1 MWVFENG
8 NFIEKYET
16 ESLSKLFTKIISRY
30 MREIN
35 WEIKLKIIKEN
46 AGEYLCDLEAKILF
60 LKTPKDKLKR
70 KP

>member
-35 WEIKLKIIKEN
+35 VGN
-46 AGEYLCDLEAKILF
+46 
-60 LKTPKDKLKR
+60 KTKTNKR
-70 KP
+70 KCRRISLWPRGENLIFKNYKR

>member
-1 MWVFENG
+1 MWLFENG

-35 WEIKLKIIKEN
+35 WEIKLKIIEEN
-46 AGEYLCDLEAKILF
+46 AEYLCDLEVKILF
-60 LKTPKDKLKR
+60 LKPPKDKLKR

>member
-1 MWVFENG
+1 MWLFENG

-35 WEIKLKIIKEN
+35 WEIKLKIIEEN
-46 AGEYLCDLEAKILF
+46 AEYLCDLEVKILF
-60 LKTPKDKLKR
+60 LKPPKDKLK
-70 KP
+70 